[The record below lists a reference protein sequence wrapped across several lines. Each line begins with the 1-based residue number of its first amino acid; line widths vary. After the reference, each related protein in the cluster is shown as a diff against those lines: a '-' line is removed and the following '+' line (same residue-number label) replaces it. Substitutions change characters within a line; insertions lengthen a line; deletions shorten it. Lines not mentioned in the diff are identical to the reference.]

1 MNYSQKKEMNN
12 MISDSKIDALIY
24 EQDKMM
30 EDKFKYR
37 NEIEA
42 LSRLRNYKVDDLY
55 NTTINSEVDINIRK
69 IYNPDDVVHTV
80 SSDSISHSD
89 ANLESNNI
97 SWDTYLKGTLDSY
110 DHVEDKVTFLLNVIQ
125 LCTSLLKSFW
135 V

>member
-12 MISDSKIDALIY
+12 MISNSKIDALIH

-42 LSRLRNYKVDDLY
+42 LSRLRDNKVDDLY
-55 NTTINSEVDINIRK
+55 STTINSEVDINIRK
-69 IYNPDDVVHTV
+69 IYNTDDHV
-80 SSDSISHSD
+80 SQNEYLSRSD
-89 ANLESNNI
+89 ANLDPISI
-97 SWDTYLKGTLDSY
+97 SWDTYLKVTLDSY
-110 DHVEDKVTFLLNVIQ
+110 DRVEDKVSFLLNAIQ
-125 LCTSLLKSFW
+125 LCTSLLKSLW

>member
-1 MNYSQKKEMNN
+1 MNYSQKKEISSMINN
-12 MISDSKIDALIY
+12 KKIDALIH

-42 LSRLRNYKVDDLY
+42 LSRLRDYKVDDLY
-55 NTTINSEVDINIRK
+55 STTINSEVDINIRK
-69 IYNPDDVVHTV
+69 IYNTDDVHV
-80 SSDSISHSD
+80 SQNEYLSRSD
-89 ANLESNNI
+89 ANLDPTSI
-97 SWDTYLKGTLDSY
+97 SWDTYLKGTLESY

-125 LCTSLLKSFW
+125 LCTSLLKSLW